1 MITVKTSEL
10 TGAVLD
16 WAVSKCGDCSVYLR
30 RDFIKA
36 RHKHLESSANIAF
49 HLEYQSNDPIIGD
62 IESGATTPLPSYS
75 TDWSQG
81 GPIIEREKISLLAF
95 GLVDWKATFDYG
107 GSSTSDQYG
116 PTPLIAALRCYVTSK
131 LGDNVEIP
139 EELL

>member
-1 MITVKTSEL
+1 MKTVKTSEL
-10 TGAVLD
+10 TGAALD
-16 WAVSKCGDCSVYLR
+16 WAVAKCWYNDRHVELTEGKTGVRVLR
-30 RDFIKA
+30 D
-36 RHKHLESSANIAF
+36 
-49 HLEYQSNDPIIGD
+49 
-62 IESGATTPLPSYS
+62 PSYSGTEHSHWFVFFAS